1 MVTLEPNT
9 TATFFFVTDG
19 RSTDRTRAETP
30 YTFAVDSSGSERWWY
45 TVAAPRPR
53 AR

>member
-19 RSTDRTRAETP
+19 RATDRTRAEVP
-30 YTFAVDSSGSERWWY
+30 FTFAVDSSATVHYWY
-45 TVAAPRPR
+45 SAPAPQRR
-53 AR
+53 